1 MYFRIAD
8 WLKAITLVAIVFL
21 VFIIARTIANTLL
34 IFALAAL
41 VAFVLNFIVSFLVSK
56 KVNRV
61 IAIIFA
67 YIALVIVILIFGFLF
82 VPVIVGQFI
91 EFAEDVPDIIQSLR
105 EIVANIEAG
114 LRDIRLLRQIPLDI
128 DVIIS
133 QATTIVINQLRNLLF
148 LIPPLIGFMTNV
160 FLILF
165 IAAYILFFLPVIA
178 RSINENMP
186 GAIARVFDRFFAVM
200 KTALGRYIL
209 GQLALM
215 IAVGILSGFA
225 LFIIGIP
232 FPALLGLWA
241 GLTEIIPILGPILGA
256 IPAVFIALTIDPVLA
271 LWVILAFI
279 IVQQT
284 ESSVLSPLILGG
296 VIVLNPLLI
305 LFSIVA
311 GAELAGILGILL
323 AVPLLV
329 IFVTIFR
336 FARENFSYERV
347 EDGADRLVVKDED
360 F

>member
-1 MYFRIAD
+1 MYFRVAD
-8 WLKAITLVAIVFL
+8 WLKAITLVAIVFSI
-21 VFIIARTIANTLL
+21 FIIAVNIASTLL
-34 IFALAAL
+34 IFFLAAL
-41 VAFVLNFIVSFLVSK
+41 VAFILNFIVSFLVSK
-56 KVNRV
+56 KVNRL
-61 IAIIFA
+61 IAVIFA
-67 YIALVIVILIFGFLF
+67 YIALLIVVLLFGFLF
-82 VPVIVGQFI
+82 VPVIVDQFI

-105 EIVANIEAG
+105 DIVANIEAE
-114 LRDIRLLRQIPLDI
+114 LRDIRFLRQIPLDI

-148 LIPPLIGFMTNV
+148 LIPSLIALVTNV

-178 RSINENMP
+178 RSINETLP
-186 GAIARVFDRFFAVM
+186 DIISKVFSRFFAIM

-241 GLTEIIPILGPILGA
+241 GLTEIIPILGPVLGA
-256 IPAVFIALTIDPVLA
+256 IPAVFVALTIDPILA

-279 IVQQT
+279 IVQQI

-296 VIVLNPLLI
+296 VIGLNPLLI

-311 GAELAGILGILL
+311 GAEIAGILGILL

-329 IFVTIFR
+329 IFITIIGFI
-336 FARENFSYERV
+336 RENFDYERV
-347 EDGADRLVVKDED
+347 EDGPDRIIVKDKD
-360 F
+360 